1 MERKITLGII
11 VGGII
16 LGLAALG
23 ALALGASA
31 QQQMCPPDV
40 EVKWYALVNYL
51 AYVSGQNAS
60 RLIAEAQASGN
71 FTVEVSGVKLTV
83 PYCSLNATLPNG
95 TKAFFA
101 PAVGVGELK
110 KLGLN
115 ITQAKAVFQ
124 RLKEARM
131 EAMANLTRYLRPL
144 EVSGLRE
151 AAQALAR
158 DSGYRRAV
166 EANAN
171 ASAVL
176 KAVAEILQKVGANKT
191 AVDEVLNA
199 SLRHE
204 EVADLLQYIWT
215 NGGLAGVKA
224 RAAANLSS
232 VVANDRGYFAASAA
246 LEDLAGKLN
255 ALARA
260 LAGVNATVSARL
272 AREAEL
278 FNKSAAA
285 LAYIGVEGG
294 LRAISNATDRD
305 LLAVLNG
312 TYGVQNAL
320 IRVELSVERLNETLK
335 LLESVNA
342 SASAVEAVKAA
353 VEHHE
358 RALGI
363 LKALESVGGPAG
375 LVQSIYNSL
384 EVSQPTSPQ
393 IAALCIDFNVTE
405 LLAKYAGEGFAN
417 VSAMRLKYA
426 TLCEIAKLLDWQYYV
441 GKTHRGVYVPMQQL
455 RQALLALKV
464 YVDGYG
470 GLAALNDIYRLKL
483 ILIHIA
489 DLEHGLGIST
499 SSISSIVGIPVT
511 VTTSGGGVSVSGGV
525 SGGGSAG
532 GGMSIGSG
540 GMGNG
545 GMGGS
550 GSINGT
556 GKMGGGKP

>member
-1 MERKITLGII
+1 MERKIILGII

-191 AVDEVLNA
+191 AVEEVLNA

-441 GKTHRGVYVPMQQL
+441 GKTHRGVYVPMEQL

-464 YVDGYG
+464 YVDSYG

-525 SGGGSAG
+525 SGGGSAS

-540 GMGNG
+540 GMGSG

-550 GSINGT
+550 GSISGT
-556 GKMGGGKP
+556 GKMGGGGP

>member
-1 MERKITLGII
+1 MERKIILGII
-11 VGGII
+11 IGGIV

-31 QQQMCPPDV
+31 QQQTCPPDV

-71 FTVEVSGVKLTV
+71 FTVEVSGVRLTV

-115 ITQAKAVFQ
+115 ITQAKTVFQ

-144 EVSGLRE
+144 EVRGLRE

-158 DSGYRRAV
+158 DSGYRRAI

-176 KAVAEILQKVGANKT
+176 KAVAEILQRVGANKT
-191 AVDEVLNA
+191 AVEEVLNA

-204 EVADLLQYIWT
+204 EVADLLRYIWA

-224 RAAANLSS
+224 RAAANLSF
-232 VVANDRGYFAASAA
+232 VIANDRGYLAASAA
-246 LEDLAGKLN
+246 LEDLAGRLD

-260 LAGVNATVSARL
+260 LASVNATVSARL
-272 AREAEL
+272 AHEAEL
-278 FNKSAAA
+278 FNKSATA
-285 LAYIGVEGG
+285 LAYIGREGG
-294 LRAISNATDRD
+294 LRAVSNATDRD
-305 LLAVLNG
+305 LLAALNG

-320 IRVELSVERLNETLK
+320 DRVNKTLEELNETLK

-363 LKALESVGGPAG
+363 LSALESVGGPAG
-375 LVQSIYNSL
+375 LVRSVYDSL
-384 EVSQPTSPQ
+384 EMSQPTSPQ
-393 IAALCIDFNVTE
+393 IAALCIDLNVTE
-405 LLAKYAGEGFAN
+405 LLAKYAEEGFAN
-417 VSAMRLKYA
+417 VSAIWKYA
-426 TLCEIAKLLDWQYYV
+426 TLCEITKLLDWEYYV
-441 GKTHRGVYVPMQQL
+441 SKARRGVYVPMQQQLQQL
-455 RQALLALKV
+455 R
-464 YVDGYG
+464 GYIDSLG
-470 GLAALNDIYRLKL
+470 GLAALNDIYKLKL
-483 ILIHIA
+483 ILKHIA
-489 DLEHGLGIST
+489 SLEHDLGIST
-499 SSISSIVGIPVT
+499 SFISSIVGIPIN
-511 VTTSGGGVSVSGGV
+511 VTTSGGGGVSVSGGA

-532 GGMSIGSG
+532 GGVSIGSG
-540 GMGNG
+540 GMGSG

-550 GSINGT
+550 GSISGT
-556 GKMGGGKP
+556 GKMGGGGP